1 MISIR
6 SSLQKEASSLL
17 LVPLCLSHFPW
28 SSLCL
33 SNSSLWV
40 APALLSSHNKES
52 SQQTVQAEA
61 QGRASWESP
70 VDWGPPQ
77 RTTVK
82 GLGMWSFLPAHKQQ
96 SLALPRLPRFSRY
109 TELWD
114 FHTLVHSRF
123 GEAVTESYFIWEL
136 GTKKFCL
143 HIFRRGKKKVSFI
156 NIHWVVWRDGADEQ
170 DRLHSSDAY
179 TRVSVSKEPRFPQA
193 FLTQY
198 GCQSLSGAWVHLSA
212 RPVCSPLAE

>member
-143 HIFRRGKKKVSFI
+143 HIFRRGKKKCLLLTFIGLFEETGLMSRTGCILQMPTPGFQFQRNQGFHRLFWHNMDVSLCQVLGFI
-156 NIHWVVWRDGADEQ
+156 CLPDLCV
-170 DRLHSSDAY
+170 
-179 TRVSVSKEPRFPQA
+179 
-193 FLTQY
+193 
-198 GCQSLSGAWVHLSA
+198 
-212 RPVCSPLAE
+212 PL